1 MEILI
6 FFKGM
11 GIGLAVAVPVGPIGI
26 LCIQRSLTQGLRVGF
41 MTGLGAAT
49 ADAAYGIVAAFGLGA
64 ATTILVA
71 ESAWF
76 RFIGGVFL
84 VALGVRIIR
93 SRADRSVFDEARE
106 KGPSRLAAFGAFSS
120 TFVLTLANPATI
132 LSFAAIFA
140 ALGLAESDNQLVA
153 GSTMVAGVFLGSLLW
168 WIILSSGASRLRG
181 VAGKRKV
188 QWISRASGAAIVGF
202 GLWTMSS
209 LL

>member
-1 MEILI
+1 MEIFT

-26 LCIQRSLTQGLRVGF
+26 LCIQRSLTRGFRVGF

-76 RFIGGVFL
+76 RVIGGAFL
-84 VALGVRIIR
+84 VALGIRIIL
-93 SRADRSVFDEARE
+93 SRADRPVFDEAQE
-106 KGPSRLAAFGAFSS
+106 KDPSRLASIGAFSS
-120 TFVLTLANPATI
+120 AFILTLANPATI

-140 ALGLAESDNQLVA
+140 ALGLAESDSQLAA

-168 WIILSSGASRLRG
+168 WLVLSSGAARLRG
-181 VAGKRKV
+181 VAGKRKIR
-188 QWISRASGAAIVGF
+188 WISRVSGAAIAGI
-202 GLWTMSS
+202 GLWTMSN

>member
-1 MEILI
+1 MEIFT

-26 LCIQRSLTQGLRVGF
+26 LCIQRSLTQGFRVGF

-76 RFIGGVFL
+76 RLIGGVFL
-84 VALGVRIIR
+84 VVLGIRIIL
-93 SRADRSVFDEARE
+93 SRADRSVFGEVQE
-106 KGPSRLAAFGAFSS
+106 KGPSRLAVFGAFSS

-140 ALGLAESDNQLVA
+140 ALGLAESDSQLVA
-153 GSTMVAGVFLGSLLW
+153 GSSMVAGVFLGSLLW
-168 WIILSSGASRLRG
+168 
-181 VAGKRKV
+181 
-188 QWISRASGAAIVGF
+188 
-202 GLWTMSS
+202 
-209 LL
+209 